1 MAAGTRGVVR
11 RTDAGQALTVD
22 RNCMMAGMYSVH
34 ATYRGT
40 SLRRADYVRQVAD
53 ALGNAHNVVEVRVHG
68 PEEFTVLAD
77 DADSAAGVVM
87 NLIQAGDFAIGIGAV
102 LGDGG
107 DSPDDAALRD
117 HLVAAAARA
126 VRGARRPGV
135 IQARVEAPGPGGVQA
150 SGLGADIAGDIAA
163 AFTLVSHVLSRRTSE
178 GREATALVRQGHLQS
193 EAAEMVG
200 ISKQAM
206 SQRLAAAGWQAEQTG
221 WLLAVHMLARTET
234 LPPA

>member
-1 MAAGTRGVVR
+1 
-11 RTDAGQALTVD
+11 
-22 RNCMMAGMYSVH
+22 MYSVH

-40 SLRRADYVRQVAD
+40 SLRRAEYVRQVAD
-53 ALGNAHNVVEVRVHG
+53 ALGNAHNVIEVRVHG

-87 NLIQAGDFAIGIGAV
+87 NLIQAGDFAVGIGAV

-107 DSPDDAALRD
+107 DNTDDTADAADAALRD

-126 VRGARRPGV
+126 VRGARRPGI
-135 IQARVEAPGPGGVQA
+135 IQARVETPGPGGVQA

-206 SQRLAAAGWQAEQTG
+206 SQRLAAAGWQAEQAG

-234 LPPA
+234 LHPT

>member
-1 MAAGTRGVVR
+1 
-11 RTDAGQALTVD
+11 
-22 RNCMMAGMYSVH
+22 MMAGMYSVH

-40 SLRRADYVRQVAD
+40 SLRRAEYVRQVAD
-53 ALGNAHNVVEVRVHG
+53 ALGNAHNVIEVRVHG

-87 NLIQAGDFAIGIGAV
+87 NLIQAGDFAVGIGAV

-107 DSPDDAALRD
+107 DNTDDTADAADAALRD

-126 VRGARRPGV
+126 VRGARRPGI
-135 IQARVEAPGPGGVQA
+135 IQARVETPGPGGVQA

-206 SQRLAAAGWQAEQTG
+206 SQRLAAAGWQAEQAG

-234 LPPA
+234 LHPT

>member
-1 MAAGTRGVVR
+1 
-11 RTDAGQALTVD
+11 
-22 RNCMMAGMYSVH
+22 MMAGMYSVH

-40 SLRRADYVRQVAD
+40 SLRRAEYVRQVAD

-87 NLIQAGDFAIGIGAV
+87 NLIQAGDFAVGIGAV

-107 DSPDDAALRD
+107 DNTDDTADAADAALQD

-126 VRGARRPGV
+126 VRGARRPGI
-135 IQARVEAPGPGGVQA
+135 IQARVETPGPGGVQA

-206 SQRLAAAGWQAEQTG
+206 SQRLAAAGWQAEQAG

-234 LPPA
+234 LHPT

>member
-1 MAAGTRGVVR
+1 
-11 RTDAGQALTVD
+11 
-22 RNCMMAGMYSVH
+22 MYSVH

-53 ALGNAHNVVEVRVHG
+53 ALGNAPDVVDVRVQG
-68 PEEFTVLAD
+68 PEDFVVLAD

-102 LGDGG
+102 LNDGFGDGDG
-107 DSPDDAALRD
+107 DVTGDAALRE
-117 HLVAAAARA
+117 HLVAAAGRA
-126 VRGARRPGV
+126 VQGARRPGV
-135 IQARVEAPGPGGVQA
+135 IRARVELPGPGGVQA

-163 AFTLVSHVLSRRTSE
+163 AFTLVSQVLSRRTAE
-178 GREATALVRQGHLQS
+178 GREATALVRQGYLQS
-193 EAAEMVG
+193 EAAEKVG

-206 SQRLAAAGWQAEQTG
+206 SQRLAAAGWQAEQAG

-234 LPPA
+234 LRPE

>member
-1 MAAGTRGVVR
+1 
-11 RTDAGQALTVD
+11 
-22 RNCMMAGMYSVH
+22 MMASMYSVH

-87 NLIQAGDFAIGIGAV
+87 NLIQAGDFAVGIGAV

-107 DSPDDAALRD
+107 DSTDDTADAALRD

-126 VRGARRPGV
+126 ARGARRPGV
-135 IQARVEAPGPGGVQA
+135 IQARVETPGPGGVQA

-206 SQRLAAAGWQAEQTG
+206 SQRLAAAGWQAEQAG

-234 LPPA
+234 LHPA

>member
-1 MAAGTRGVVR
+1 
-11 RTDAGQALTVD
+11 
-22 RNCMMAGMYSVH
+22 MMAGMYSVQ

-40 SLRRADYVRQVAD
+40 SLRRAEYVRQVAD
-53 ALGNAHNVVEVRVHG
+53 ALGNAHNVVGVRVHG

-87 NLIQAGDFAIGIGAV
+87 NLIQAGDFAVGIGAV

-107 DSPDDAALRD
+107 DNTDDTADAADAALQD

-126 VRGARRPGV
+126 VRGARRPGI
-135 IQARVEAPGPGGVQA
+135 IQARVETPGPGGVQA

-206 SQRLAAAGWQAEQTG
+206 SQRLAAAGWQAEQAG

-234 LPPA
+234 LHPT